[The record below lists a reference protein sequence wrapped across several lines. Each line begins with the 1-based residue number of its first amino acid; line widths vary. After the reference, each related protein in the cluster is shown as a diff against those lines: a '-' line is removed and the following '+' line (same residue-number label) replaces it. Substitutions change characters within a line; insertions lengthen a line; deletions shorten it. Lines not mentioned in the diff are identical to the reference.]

1 MNLLSEL
8 SDLCTPVR
16 WWRPCGSPSTWTP
29 APTDIEALAAK
40 AGCDSDSVVRFGG
53 GIGQCSGCRTRSS
66 RTCLCKPDRT
76 TPASPQCTPTDFTVA
91 GG

>member
-1 MNLLSEL
+1 MIVAGDRRASARSWVAPDTAPPDSEVLLTR
-8 SDLCTPVR
+8 D
-16 WWRPCGSPSTWTP
+16 W
-29 APTDIEALAAK
+29 
-40 AGCDSDSVVRFGG
+40 DSVRTVVDVG

-66 RTCLCKPDRT
+66 STCLCKPDRT